1 MISQRTAVQ
10 GQSKNAENRSGAHL
24 ERQTLRT
31 VFRWGRAPSA
41 FKVQPH
47 RKGPRSRRRVV
58 ICGGGAGGLE
68 LAVRLARRRDIVVH
82 LVDPSPTHIWK
93 PLLHEIASGTL
104 DVAGHEIS
112 YLALAEWRG
121 FIFAQGHLHAVDR
134 ENKGVVVS
142 PTLDREG
149 RIVIPER
156 SLSYDALV
164 LAVGGVTNDFGVPGV
179 SRHALF
185 LDCVADAESIFE
197 RILQA
202 CMSAN
207 FRAEKAAAERFDVTI
222 VGGGATGVELAAELR
237 SSVRALAAY
246 GLDQIDPDR
255 FLRITVVNAD
265 RRLVQQLPERVS
277 ASVQRTLEALGI
289 EVRNAS
295 IVVAVEPDAVLL
307 KTGESLRTHL
317 TVWAAGVKA
326 PAFLTAITGVET
338 NRSDQ
343 IVVTPH
349 LQSTTDPDIFAMG
362 DCASVPWLGTKV
374 TVPPRAQSAHQEAI
388 FLSRAIPRHLA
399 GQPSDQF
406 RYNDLGSLVSLGE
419 SGGVGRLMGFIHG
432 VGFEIEGFLAGLLYR
447 WLYKRHL
454 ASLFGWWAVIL
465 DTLGNW
471 MRRSTRPRVKLH

>member
-1 MISQRTAVQ
+1 MDRLPWHVEI
-10 GQSKNAENRSGAHL
+10 
-24 ERQTLRT
+24 
-31 VFRWGRAPSA
+31 APT
-41 FKVQPH
+41 
-47 RKGPRSRRRVV
+47 RKRVV

-68 LAVRLARRRDIVVH
+68 LAVRLARHRGLGVH

-121 FIFAQGHLHAVDR
+121 FIFAQGNLEDVDR
-134 ENKGVVVS
+134 ENKTVVIA
-142 PTLDREG
+142 PTLDRAG
-149 RIVIPER
+149 RIIIPER
-156 SLSYDALV
+156 RLSYDVLV
-164 LAVGGVTNDFGVPGV
+164 LAVGGVSNDFGVPGV
-179 SRHALF
+179 SRYALF
-185 LDCVADAESIFE
+185 LDSVADAEAIFE

-207 FRAEKAAAERFDVTI
+207 FRAEKVGPESLDVAI

-246 GLDQIDPDR
+246 GLDHIDPDR
-255 FLRITVVNAD
+255 FLQITVVNAD
-265 RRLVQQLPERVS
+265 KRLVQQLPERVS
-277 ASVQRTLEALGI
+277 ASVQRTLIALNI

-307 KTGESLRTHL
+307 KTGERLPSQL

-326 PAFLTAITGVET
+326 PAFLTAIAGVET

-343 IVVTPH
+343 IVVTPS
-349 LQSTTDPDIFAMG
+349 LQSVTDPDIFAMG
-362 DCASVPWLGTKV
+362 DCASAPWLGTKL
-374 TVPPRAQSAHQEAI
+374 TVPPRAQSAHQEAV
-388 FLSRAIPRHLA
+388 FLSRAIPRHVA
-399 GQPSDQF
+399 GQPLDQF
-406 RYNDLGSLVSLGE
+406 RYSDLGSLLSLGE

-432 VGFEIEGFLAGLLYR
+432 VGLEIEGFLAGLLYR